1 MKEAKFWKNESS
13 FLENE
18 DDKIRCLLC
27 PHRCLIKE
35 GQSSRCLSRK
45 NIGGKLYSLN
55 YGKVLGAA
63 LDPIEKKP
71 LYRFYPS
78 TYIFSVG
85 TFGCNFD
92 CLFCQN
98 HSLVHS
104 VPIEEKTEKKP
115 NNYRDEVSPEELVGA
130 VLKTPSIGIAFTYNE
145 PTVWYEYIKDVL
157 PLAKEKDLKTVLVT
171 NGFIEEEPLKKI
183 LPMVDAMN
191 IDLKSFSPQ
200 FYTKVCKGKIE
211 PVINTIKKAASE
223 IHLEVTCLVIEG
235 YNSGDDEMEALSQM
249 LSKIRPDIPLHIS
262 AFYPA
267 YKMRDKV
274 PTKPETI
281 RHLCKTAQR
290 NLKYVYPGNI

>member
-1 MKEAKFWKNESS
+1 MKEAEFWKNEPS
-13 FLENE
+13 FSKNE

-35 GQSSRCLSRK
+35 GQSARCLSRK
-45 NIGGKLYSLN
+45 NMGGKLYSLN

-78 TYIFSVG
+78 SYIFSVG

-115 NNYRDEVSPEELVGA
+115 NNYRDEVSPEELIGA

-171 NGFIEEEPLKKI
+171 NGFIEEEPLHGI

-223 IHLEVTCLVIEG
+223 IHLEVTCLVIEE

-267 YKMRDKV
+267 YKMRDKP
-274 PTKPETI
+274 PTRPETI
-281 RHLCKTAQR
+281 KHLCKTAQR

>member
-1 MKEAKFWKNESS
+1 MKEAEFWKKESS

-78 TYIFSVG
+78 SYIFSVG

-104 VPIEEKTEKKP
+104 VPKQIEEKTS
-115 NNYRDEVSPEELVGA
+115 NYRDEVSPEELIGA

-171 NGFIEEEPLKKI
+171 NGFIEEEPLHKI

-267 YKMRDKV
+267 YKMRDQL

>member
-1 MKEAKFWKNESS
+1 MKEAEFWKNESS

-78 TYIFSVG
+78 SYIFSVG

-115 NNYRDEVSPEELVGA
+115 NNYRDEVSPEELIGA

-171 NGFIEEEPLKKI
+171 NGFIEEEPFHGI

-211 PVINTIKKAASE
+211 PVINTIKKAASQ

-235 YNSGDDEMEALSQM
+235 YNSGDGEMEALSQM

-267 YKMRDKV
+267 YKIRDKP
-274 PTKPETI
+274 PTRPETI

>member
-1 MKEAKFWKNESS
+1 MKEAEFWKNESS

-71 LYRFYPS
+71 LYHFYPS

-104 VPIEEKTEKKP
+104 VPKKIEEKT
-115 NNYRDEVSPEELVGA
+115 NNYRDEVSPEELIGA

-171 NGFIEEEPLKKI
+171 NGFIEEEPLHGI

-211 PVINTIKKAASE
+211 PVINTIKKAASQ
-223 IHLEVTCLVIEG
+223 IHVEVTCLVIEG
-235 YNSGDDEMEALSQM
+235 YNSGEDEMEALSQM

-267 YKMRDKV
+267 HKMKDKA
-274 PTKPETI
+274 PTRPETI
-281 RHLCKTAQR
+281 RRLCKTAQR

>member
-1 MKEAKFWKNESS
+1 MKEAEFWKKESS
-13 FLENE
+13 FLKNE
-18 DDKIRCLLC
+18 DAKIRCLLC

-45 NIGGKLYSLN
+45 NMGGKLYSLN

-78 TYIFSVG
+78 SYIFSVG

-104 VPIEEKTEKKP
+104 IPIEEKTEKKP
-115 NNYRDEVSPEELVGA
+115 NNYRDEVSPEELIEA

-171 NGFIEEEPLKKI
+171 NGFIEEEPLHGI

-267 YKMRDKV
+267 YKIRDKP
-274 PTKPETI
+274 PTRPETI

>member
-1 MKEAKFWKNESS
+1 MKEAEFWKKESS

-45 NIGGKLYSLN
+45 NMGGKLYSLN

-63 LDPIEKKP
+63 IDPIEKKP

-78 TYIFSVG
+78 SYIFSVG

-115 NNYRDEVSPEELVGA
+115 NNYRDEVSPEELIGA

-171 NGFIEEEPLKKI
+171 NGFIEEEPFKKI

-211 PVINTIKKAASE
+211 PVINTIKRAASE
-223 IHLEVTCLVIEG
+223 IHVEVTCLVIEG
-235 YNSGDDEMEALSQM
+235 YNSGDDEMEDLSQR

-267 YKMRDKV
+267 YKMRDKP
-274 PTKPETI
+274 PTRPETI
-281 RHLCKTAQR
+281 KHLCKTAQR

>member
-1 MKEAKFWKNESS
+1 MKEAEFWKKESS

-18 DDKIRCLLC
+18 DDKIRCFLC

-78 TYIFSVG
+78 SYIFSVG

-115 NNYRDEVSPEELVGA
+115 NNYRDEVSPEELIGA

-171 NGFIEEEPLKKI
+171 NGFIEEEPLHKI

-267 YKMRDKV
+267 YKMRDKL

>member
-1 MKEAKFWKNESS
+1 MKEAEFWKNESS

-71 LYRFYPS
+71 LYHFYPS
-78 TYIFSVG
+78 SYIFSVG

-115 NNYRDEVSPEELVGA
+115 NNYRDEVSPEELIRA

-171 NGFIEEEPLKKI
+171 NGFIEEEPLQGI

-235 YNSGDDEMEALSQM
+235 YNSGDDEIDALSQM

-267 YKMRDKV
+267 YKMRDKA
-274 PTKPETI
+274 PTRPETI
-281 RHLCKTAQR
+281 RHLCKTAQK

>member
-1 MKEAKFWKNESS
+1 MKEAEFWKKESS
-13 FLENE
+13 FLKNE

-45 NIGGKLYSLN
+45 NMGGKLYSLN

-104 VPIEEKTEKKP
+104 VPKKIEEKT
-115 NNYRDEVSPEELVGA
+115 NNYQDEVSPEELIGA

-171 NGFIEEEPLKKI
+171 NGFIEEEPLKKL
-183 LPMVDAMN
+183 LPIVDAMN

-211 PVINTIKKAASE
+211 PVINTIKKTASE
-223 IHLEVTCLVIEG
+223 IHVEVTCLVIEG

-267 YKMRDKV
+267 YKMRDKP
-274 PTKPETI
+274 PTRPETI

>member
-1 MKEAKFWKNESS
+1 MKEAEFWKNESS

-78 TYIFSVG
+78 SYIFSVG

-115 NNYRDEVSPEELVGA
+115 NNYRGEVSPEELIGA

-171 NGFIEEEPLKKI
+171 NGFIEEEPLHKI

-249 LSKIRPDIPLHIS
+249 LSKIRSDIPLHIS

-267 YKMRDKV
+267 YKMRDKL

>member
-1 MKEAKFWKNESS
+1 MKEAEFWKNEPS
-13 FLENE
+13 FSKKE

-71 LYRFYPS
+71 LYHFYPS
-78 TYIFSVG
+78 SYIFSVG

-104 VPIEEKTEKKP
+104 VPREEKIEKETD
-115 NNYRDEVSPEELVGA
+115 YDRVSPAELIGA

-145 PTVWYEYIKDVL
+145 PTVWYEYVKDVL

-171 NGFIEEEPLKKI
+171 NGFIEEAPLAGI
-183 LPMVDAMN
+183 LPKIDAMN

-211 PVINTIKKAASE
+211 PVINTIKKAASQ
-223 IHLEVTCLVIEG
+223 IHIEVTCLIIEG
-235 YNSGDDEMEALSQM
+235 YNSGDDEMEALSRM
-249 LSKIRPDIPLHIS
+249 LSKIRADIPLHIS

-267 YKMRDKV
+267 YKMKDKL

-281 RHLCKTAQR
+281 RRLCKIAQK
-290 NLKYVYPGNI
+290 NLKYVHPGNI